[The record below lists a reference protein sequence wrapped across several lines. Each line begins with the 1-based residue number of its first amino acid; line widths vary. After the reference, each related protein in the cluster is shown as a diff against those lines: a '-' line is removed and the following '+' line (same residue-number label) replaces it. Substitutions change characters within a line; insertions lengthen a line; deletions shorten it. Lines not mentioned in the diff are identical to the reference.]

1 MVVKTFNV
9 NKKKDLDK
17 FQQRFKKGMGYPV
30 TVRQVQAVYICSMP
44 DADKAK
50 YDQLVKEGRL

>member
-1 MVVKTFNV
+1 MVIKTFNV
-9 NKKKDLDK
+9 NKKAELNK
-17 FQQRFKKGMGYPV
+17 FQQKFKKCMGYPV
-30 TVRQVQAVYICSMP
+30 SVREVQSVYICSMP